1 MKLVK
6 KTGKAKGALHV
17 AVLLATACVAGGVE
31 AASRAVLVDSDI
43 VIYGSTPAALS
54 AAVQAKRMGRSAVI
68 VCPETRIGGLTTGG
82 LGQTDI
88 GNKAAFG
95 GIALDFY
102 KDVAKYYGNP
112 DHLVVQFPNEK
123 KRKATS
129 AGILKSE
136 SKWTFEPSVALSI
149 LEGWE
154 KRDGLDIRR
163 NEWLDRENGVEK
175 KDGLQMFISEFLT
188 ILSCIK
194 RKTSVLKDA
203 PADLQKTK

>member
-1 MKLVK
+1 MKKMAIV
-6 KTGKAKGALHV
+6 AAL
-17 AVLLATACVAGGVE
+17 LTAASFHPCAA
-31 AASRAVLVDSDI
+31 AASRAVSVDSDI

-82 LGQTDI
+82 LGATDI

-123 KRKATS
+123 MRKATS

-149 LEGWE
+149 LEGWRPGHE
-154 KRDGLDIRR
+154 LAPCSVTFRR
-163 NEWLDRENGVEK
+163 FACKQGETA
-175 KDGLQMFISEFLT
+175 ST
-188 ILSCIK
+188 IQ
-194 RKTSVLKDA
+194 
-203 PADLQKTK
+203 P

>member
-1 MKLVK
+1 MKKMAIV
-6 KTGKAKGALHV
+6 AAL
-17 AVLLATACVAGGVE
+17 LTAASLHPCAA
-31 AASRAVLVDSDI
+31 AASRAVSVDSDI

-82 LGQTDI
+82 LGATDI

-123 KRKATS
+123 MRKATS

-163 NEWLDRENGVEK
+163 NEWLDRKNGVEK
-175 KDGLQMFISEFLT
+175 KDGRQHLDE
-188 ILSCIK
+188 
-194 RKTSVLKDA
+194 
-203 PADLQKTK
+203 